1 MAEDR
6 EIAGIR
12 CTEILAKLDD
22 YVDGNLSPELV
33 AQINKHLSQ
42 CQWCAQFG
50 GEYAA
55 VVTKLQQPLLEERG
69 VCDTS
74 SDDDAAAFARQLLG
88 RANK

>member
-6 EIAGIR
+6 EIAGVR
-12 CTEILAKLDD
+12 CTQILAKLDD

-33 AQINKHLSQ
+33 AQINEHLSR

-55 VVTKLQQPLLEERG
+55 VVMKLQQPMIQA
-69 VCDTS
+69 DAPKDPSPT
-74 SDDDAAAFARQLLG
+74 DAAALARKLLG